1 MIMSLARRSPLR
13 KSLYKLKVCLEVDAI
28 VRVPKNTSSAEDEM
42 MVCAMIQIYTSKILK
57 PW

>member
-1 MIMSLARRSPLR
+1 MSLARRSPLR
-13 KSLYKLKVCLEVDAI
+13 KSSYKLKVCLEVDAI
-28 VRVPKNTSSAEDEM
+28 VHVSKNTSRAEDEM